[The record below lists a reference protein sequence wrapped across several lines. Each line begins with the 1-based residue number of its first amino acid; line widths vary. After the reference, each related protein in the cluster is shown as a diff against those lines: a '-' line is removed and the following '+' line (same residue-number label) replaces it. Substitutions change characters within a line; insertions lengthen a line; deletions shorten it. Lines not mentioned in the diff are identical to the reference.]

1 MSFVYADRITD
12 TSGNLTVPPYGS
24 IINTS
29 TMRYDGRP
37 GYYIR
42 GWIGPS
48 NSNTL
53 FALRLTANNVQHPNN
68 ILLASWQLSVECNND
83 TLFKVLKDGSF
94 IDNSFGASNAMTPS
108 DEWYWKGLL
117 CSYHDGDDSTTP
129 SNYQLLWMG
138 RAGAT
143 GNVNLDIAA
152 QTSSEGGNTVYINRT
167 YNSAGSDDRE
177 VGVCTGVVFEI
188 SHEQGEG
195 LGI

>member
-12 TSGNLTVPPYGS
+12 TSGNITVPSWGT

-37 GYYIR
+37 GYYAR

-53 FALRLTANNVQHPNN
+53 FALRLTASNVRHPNN
-68 ILLASWQLSVECNND
+68 ILLASWQLSIESNND
-83 TLFKVLKDGSF
+83 VLFKVLKDGSF
-94 IDNSFGASNAMTPS
+94 NDNSFGVSNPFSPS

-117 CSYHDGDDSTTP
+117 CSYHDGNDSSTP

-143 GNVNLDIAA
+143 GNINLDIAA
-152 QTSSEGGNTVYINRT
+152 QSSSEGGTTVYINRT
-167 YNSAGSDDRE
+167 FGSSGQDDHE
-177 VGVCTGVVFEI
+177 ICVCTGVVFEI
-188 SHEQGEG
+188 SHEQGNG
-195 LGI
+195 LPN